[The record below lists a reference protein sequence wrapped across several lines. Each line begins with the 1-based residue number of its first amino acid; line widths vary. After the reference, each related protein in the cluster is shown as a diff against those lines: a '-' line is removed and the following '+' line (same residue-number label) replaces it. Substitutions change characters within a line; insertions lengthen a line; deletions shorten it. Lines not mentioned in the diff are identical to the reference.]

1 MNGKTIAL
9 AAAMA
14 LGGMQ
19 AMADDALPVQDTD
32 GNGIFS
38 LEEMQ
43 VAVPDMTA
51 EAYAAVDT
59 NADGGVDATELAA
72 AITAGTVK
80 PAT

>member
-59 NADGGVDATELAA
+59 NADGGVDAIELAA